1 MLKLEGVVKQYS
13 YGNRLFGAV
22 DMTLEKG
29 EILAVLGLEGS
40 GKTTFLKTVAGID
53 EYEGKITLDGNEIKG
68 RTDDVIM
75 VFDDGALFPSK
86 TVFDNL
92 AYPLK
97 IRGVHKVEIA
107 EKVMKVA
114 DKFGLFAILKT
125 RAKCLTLAEK
135 RRVSLARILMREAK
149 LILIDDFLSDLP
161 TSEAD
166 ALFDEVTRVLFDLA
180 KENGTTVI
188 FATDNP
194 RYAFAFGDKTM
205 VLVGGEIK
213 QIGTHKDM
221 WQTPTTVWSAK
232 AVDPC
237 FNTIKGTL
245 SFENDRLTFVSSPL
259 NQTFS
264 LDEDGKVVWQDA
276 DLYKTISIDVTEM
289 KDDILPDFI
298 GKEILLGWH
307 GNEFIFTDDG
317 IPLNITFVKKQ
328 GDKIVIVGD
337 YDYEEIKVVVDNTFD
352 YKNTTRIEVLPELA
366 NLLFFTITENSIMK
380 RKRP

>member
-1 MLKLEGVVKQYS
+1 
-13 YGNRLFGAV
+13 
-22 DMTLEKG
+22 
-29 EILAVLGLEGS
+29 
-40 GKTTFLKTVAGID
+40 
-53 EYEGKITLDGNEIKG
+53 
-68 RTDDVIM
+68 
-75 VFDDGALFPSK
+75 
-86 TVFDNL
+86 
-92 AYPLK
+92 
-97 IRGVHKVEIA
+97 
-107 EKVMKVA
+107 MKVA

-135 RRVSLARILMREAK
+135 RRVSLTRILMREAK